1 MIKQDYF
8 YDLEHVIPI
17 VDFYSAN
24 LVENDAYDS
33 FSEIFIKQEY
43 LKYLPNIQLNKILDV
58 GANYGFFSLWLQ
70 TNNLNDE
77 ISSLMIESS
86 PRCKRSLNKLVTKKS
101 FNNKFKWIN
110 KAISNPKNKT
120 VNFFDRPF
128 MASSSFK
135 LNANESS
142 TMVDIVNANEIFDNL
157 NPPYDLIKCD
167 IEGSEW
173 EFLVFYSAVLRKS
186 KYILLEWHS
195 WHNGGGGLYQIKS
208 KLDELSFIIQKSSK
222 PQMAYGRSGEVGIIL
237 AKNTNFQE
245 Q

>member
-77 ISSLMIESS
+77 ISS
-86 PRCKRSLNKLVTKKS
+86 
-101 FNNKFKWIN
+101 
-110 KAISNPKNKT
+110 
-120 VNFFDRPF
+120 
-128 MASSSFK
+128 
-135 LNANESS
+135 
-142 TMVDIVNANEIFDNL
+142 
-157 NPPYDLIKCD
+157 YD
-167 IEGSEW
+167 
-173 EFLVFYSAVLRKS
+173 
-186 KYILLEWHS
+186 
-195 WHNGGGGLYQIKS
+195 
-208 KLDELSFIIQKSSK
+208 
-222 PQMAYGRSGEVGIIL
+222 
-237 AKNTNFQE
+237 
-245 Q
+245 